1 MHSRSRQNSGATHT
15 PWKTTRNNP
24 QSGNRS
30 IPENGQK
37 SSGEVSCL
45 AWRVLAFCEGI

>member
-1 MHSRSRQNSGATHT
+1 MRSMNCQNSGAAHT
-15 PWKTTRNNP
+15 PWKTARNNP
-24 QSGNRS
+24 HGWNRS